1 MNSSKDTDQV
11 GQKLRGI
18 TSDIK
23 RYIEKRLELILLN
36 AGEHFS
42 KWMAIM
48 VHRSVGALLTVGGIC
63 FLLVALAIYL
73 GNLLGSSSL
82 GYVIVSIPLLVL
94 GALFMSL
101 KPQNLLQELQKRF
114 EIEVIEAVEEQNR
127 ASAAKKLKASE
138 LEQPLKNEV

>member
-1 MNSSKDTDQV
+1 MNLGKEKDQV

-48 VHRSVGALLTVGGIC
+48 VHRSAGVLLIAAGVC

-73 GNLLGSSSL
+73 GNLLGSQSL

-94 GALFMSL
+94 GGLFMSL
-101 KPQNLLQELQKRF
+101 KPRNLLHELQKRF

-138 LEQPLKNEV
+138 LEQPVKNEV